1 MPQVYNK
8 ILYTLPPTDTTP
20 PLLVITCKRGPYF
33 TYGQITSN
41 QGQTYPFLIILT
53 HHGQCPT
60 HIHQC
65 SVARP
70 IRIAPN
76 VDPFSTHFLHHLWRF
91 GNKSA
96 ANRGHPQLQVLSRLY
111 CVCAHLGPRLQVI
124 TNAHTH
130 TQNIFS
136 NILSMIPHKHL
147 LVLLKIQS
155 QSSVVVTAMCMSK
168 RKPFITV
175 HHIPLQNITYII
187 STEMTDA
194 KSNLISTRRN
204 WELSTLLM
212 IWYPKGLVKN
222 MTTIWSLS
230 FGIYVR
236 KKIKIVIF
244 SYNVP
249 DGVYSSYNN

>member
-1 MPQVYNK
+1 MDSVQHTSINVVWPALNRPK
-8 ILYTLPPTDTTP
+8 
-20 PLLVITCKRGPYF
+20 CGPIF
-33 TYGQITSN
+33 NT
-41 QGQTYPFLIILT
+41 
-53 HHGQCPT
+53 
-60 HIHQC
+60 
-65 SVARP
+65 
-70 IRIAPN
+70 
-76 VDPFSTHFLHHLWRF
+76 FLHHLWRF

-96 ANRGHPQLQVLSRLY
+96 SNRGHPQLQVLSRLY

-124 TNAHTH
+124 TNTHTHTH